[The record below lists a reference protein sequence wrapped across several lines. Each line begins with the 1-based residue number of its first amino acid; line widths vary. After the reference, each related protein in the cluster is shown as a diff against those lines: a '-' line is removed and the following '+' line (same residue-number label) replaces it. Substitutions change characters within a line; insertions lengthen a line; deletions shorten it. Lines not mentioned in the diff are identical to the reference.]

1 MSKGPA
7 VELVSV
13 RLEVPD
19 DVNLILAQSHFIK
32 TVEDV
37 HEALIGSSPT
47 LRFGIAFCE
56 ASGARLVRHSGND
69 DELIAAAVRGA
80 EAIAAGHS
88 LLVLLRDGFPLN
100 VLNQLKLVPEICHV
114 YCATANPVEVIIAV
128 TAQGRGILGVVDGE
142 PPLGVEAEADIAE
155 RRRLLR
161 AIGYKL

>member
-1 MSKGPA
+1 M
-7 VELVSV
+7 ELVSV

-19 DVNLILAQSHFIK
+19 DVNLILAQAHFIK
-32 TVEDV
+32 TVDDV

-47 LRFGIAFCE
+47 LRFGIGFCE

-80 EAIAAGHS
+80 ETIGAGHS

-128 TAQGRGILGVVDGE
+128 TSQGRGILGVVDGE

-161 AIGYKL
+161 TIGYKL

>member
-1 MSKGPA
+1 M
-7 VELVSV
+7 ELVSV

-80 EAIAAGHS
+80 EAIGAGHA
-88 LLVLLRDGFPLN
+88 LLVLLREGFPLN

-114 YCATANPVEVIIAV
+114 YCATANPTEVIIAV

-161 AIGYKL
+161 TIGYKL